1 MDKIQEAIYNAVLD
15 YVDDVYFIRDLLV
28 ILGVFKSMKLEWTM
42 PKRKHHDKYT
52 RALSEIAEN
61 AHQLKGIKK
70 IADNTYQLEV
80 LAYKYLTSDFSY
92 SNDMQDMFEK
102 LKDERARLFEEM
114 FASK

>member
-1 MDKIQEAIYNAVLD
+1 MDKIQEAIYNVILD
-15 YVDDVYFIRDLLV
+15 YVDDLYGLRDLLV

-70 IADNTYQLEV
+70 IADNTYRIEV
-80 LAYKYLTSDFSY
+80 LTYRYLISNSSY
-92 SNDMQDMFEK
+92 LNDMQDMFEK

-114 FASK
+114 FAD